1 MSSSAV
7 RRPPEAFEIVPP
19 VATNLTLG
27 GVEDCAQTMPDEVT
41 TATRQHRIPTRS
53 ERCMDN
59 SLFRKNSI
67 EESYN
72 NPMLGRSSKRH
83 SIVVSCTAVLACAV
97 LITGCAEGNGAVDI
111 AGAAQQSAPASETTP
126 PGPPTFSR
134 EVAPIVWENCA
145 ICHRPEG
152 TAPFSLL
159 TYEDVGSHAEA
170 IAIAVEDRHMPPW
183 LPEPGYGS
191 FLGER
196 RLSDRELET
205 ILRWVASG
213 AVEGDPAALPES
225 PTFTEGWQLG
235 EPDLVVEMPQ
245 AFTLAPAEGDVFRN
259 FVIPTPSDPR
269 RYVHTVELHPGNPK
283 VVHHAVL
290 TVDES
295 TSSRELDRRDPEV
308 GFYSSMDAA
317 GEAHTPA
324 GQFLGWT
331 PGMVPRRGEE
341 NLAWGLR
348 GGTDLVLQ
356 LHMLPGSEAEDIRS
370 LIGLYFT
377 DRPPQEQAYVVRLG
391 STDIDVAAG
400 DPAYVIED
408 SYVLPVDVRV
418 LGIYPHAHYLATDM
432 QGFASLPNG
441 SREWLIWI
449 KEWDFL
455 KQDWYTYTEPVF
467 LPAGTTLTMRF
478 TYDNS
483 RENPRNPNRPPRR
496 VVYGPNSS
504 DEMGDLWIRML
515 PLVPAELTVLET
527 DFIHKERGKEI
538 SRAQRVLAAGPDGAL
553 NHYNL
558 AVLLHADGT
567 LEEAESH
574 YRAALQ
580 RDPDLADAHTNLAVL
595 LVGRGRNREG
605 ADHYRQA
612 LRIEPDSADVYLNLA
627 RIYLSQSAVTDAITL
642 LLRGI
647 EIDPDMWELHADI
660 AAAHVRQGNPAAA
673 VSSYRTGL
681 AIDPDV
687 AFLHIGLGEVLGAQG
702 RIADAEEQFRIALT
716 IVPQDARAHHDL
728 GMALEQQGRVPEA
741 IESYR
746 RALAIDS
753 ALPGAQANLDRALRI
768 RSPH

>member
-1 MSSSAV
+1 
-7 RRPPEAFEIVPP
+7 
-19 VATNLTLG
+19 
-27 GVEDCAQTMPDEVT
+27 MPKWN
-41 TATRQHRIPTRS
+41 
-53 ERCMDN
+53 N
-59 SLFRKNSI
+59 SL
-67 EESYN
+67 
-72 NPMLGRSSKRH
+72 MLGRTSKRR
-83 SIVVSCTAVLACAV
+83 SIVVPCTVALAGAV
-97 LITGCAEGNGAVDI
+97 LITGCADGD
-111 AGAAQQSAPASETTP
+111 GAADNAGRAEQTVAASEVTP

-134 EVAPIVWENCA
+134 DVAPIVWENCA
-145 ICHRPEG
+145 TCHRPDSA
-152 TAPFSLL
+152 APFSLL
-159 TYEDVGSHAEA
+159 TYEEVSSHAED

-196 RLSDRELET
+196 RLSDKELET
-205 ILRWVASG
+205 ILEWIRAG
-213 AVEGDPAALPES
+213 AAEGDRAALPAA
-225 PTFTEGWQLG
+225 PRFTEGWQLG

-245 AFTLAPAEGDVFRN
+245 TFTLAAADGDVFRN
-259 FVIPTPSDPR
+259 FVIATPSGPR
-269 RYVHTVELHPGNPK
+269 RYVHTVELRPGNPK

-295 TSSRELDRRDPEV
+295 NSSREFDRRDPEV

-317 GEAHTPA
+317 GEAHSPA

-331 PGMVPRRGEE
+331 PGLVPRRGAE
-341 NLAWGLR
+341 NLAWSLR

-370 LIGLYFT
+370 SIGLYFS
-377 DRPPQEQAYVVRLG
+377 DLPPQEQAYVVRLG
-391 STDIDVAAG
+391 SMDIDVAAG
-400 DPAYVIED
+400 DPAYMIED

-418 LGIYPHAHYLATDM
+418 LGVYPHAHYLATDM
-432 QGFASLPNG
+432 QGFATLPNG

-483 RENPRNPNRPPRR
+483 PENRRNPNRPPRR

-504 DEMGDLWIRML
+504 DEMGDLWIQML
-515 PLVPAELTVLET
+515 PRLPAELTALET
-527 DFIHKERGKEI
+527 DFIRKERGKEI
-538 SRAQRVLAAGPDGAL
+538 SMARRALASDPDGAL

-567 LEEAESH
+567 LEDAESH

-580 RDPDLADAHTNLAVL
+580 RDPDLADAHNNLAVL
-595 LVGRGRNREG
+595 LVRQGRNREG
-605 ADHYRQA
+605 VDHYRQV

-627 RIYLSQSAVTDAITL
+627 RIYLAQSAVTDAITL

-660 AAAHVRQGNPAAA
+660 AAAHVRQGSPAAA
-673 VSSYRTGL
+673 ISSYRTAL

-702 RIADAEEQFRIALT
+702 RIADAEE
-716 IVPQDARAHHDL
+716 
-728 GMALEQQGRVPEA
+728 
-741 IESYR
+741 
-746 RALAIDS
+746 
-753 ALPGAQANLDRALRI
+753 
-768 RSPH
+768 